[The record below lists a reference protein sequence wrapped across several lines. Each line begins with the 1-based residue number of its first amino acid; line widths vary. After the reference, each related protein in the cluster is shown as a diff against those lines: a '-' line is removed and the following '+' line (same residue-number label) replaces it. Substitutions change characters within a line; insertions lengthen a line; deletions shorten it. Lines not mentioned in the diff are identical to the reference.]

1 MLQHD
6 EDNEGGPPAQTGSL
20 THAGVA
26 EFHRLT
32 GQSLDVR
39 RKGVWDAIAKASELF
54 PLADKDEVRL
64 FITPYMNDPRNIEA
78 KIVCALDPVTKIL
91 TPLIE
96 QEINFTLPPHPNDPT
111 NEPIHVQGHM
121 DFVRER
127 MGVYYN
133 DDLKTG
139 KKTGWEMLHD
149 YAIQMAAYAYG
160 IRQYYGIPVHPGNII
175 RAHGYRARGADLPS
189 PDGVFWAS
197 TFVYDDVDWILEKVR
212 LAIADIRRGDITF
225 GPGPHCT
232 YCEFGGLTG
241 CIPEFKKRQ
250 KQLQQLE
257 LIESKP

>member
-1 MLQHD
+1 MLQYD
-6 EDNEGGPPAQTGSL
+6 EDSEGGPPAQTGSL

-32 GQSLDVR
+32 EQSLDIR
-39 RKGVWDAIAKASELF
+39 RKGAWDAIAKASEIF

-78 KIVCALDPVTKIL
+78 KIVSAIDPITKQL

-96 QEINFTLPPHPNDPT
+96 QEMNFTLPPHSNDPT
-111 NEPIHVQGHM
+111 GEPIHVQGHM

-127 MGVYYN
+127 MGIYYN

-149 YAIQMAAYAYG
+149 YAIQQAAYCYG

-175 RAHGYRARGADLPS
+175 RAHGYRVRNADLPS

-197 TFVYDDVDWILEKVR
+197 AFVYDDVDWILEKVR

-250 KQLQQLE
+250 KHLQQLE
-257 LIESKP
+257 LIQSKG